1 MEDDEWLGIGIS
13 DISSDDGGEVMVGGN
28 EGMEKAV
35 EVSISRYINV

>member
-13 DISSDDGGEVMVGGN
+13 DIVSDDGGEVMVDGG

-35 EVSISRYINV
+35 EVSLSYYINS